1 MSQGTRCR
9 QLAEYVIFDA
19 PFAMLCDAPT
29 AYMQEPECT
38 DFIAKVP
45 TVWDETRIL
54 DGKVGEYIVT
64 AKRKGDTWYIGTIT
78 DWNRRT
84 INIDLKALGI
94 TSGTVTM
101 FVDGP
106 NAHRKGV
113 DYQKKTMTVPADGKL
128 SVELAPGGGAAIQV
142 SSR

>member
-1 MSQGTRCR
+1 MSQGTRCH
-9 QLAEYVIFDA
+9 QLAEYIVFDA

-29 AYMQEPECT
+29 AYRQEPECT
-38 DFIAKVP
+38 DFIASVP

-64 AKRKGDTWYIGTIT
+64 AKRKGDTWYIGAIT
-78 DWNRRT
+78 DWNART
-84 INIDLKALGI
+84 IEINLKELSI
-94 TSGTVTM
+94 TSGTMTM

-113 DYQKKTMTVPADGKL
+113 DYQKKEIPVPADGKL
-128 SVELAPGGGAAIQV
+128 NLELAPGGGAVVII
-142 SSR
+142 RK